1 VDGVYFEFFNGI
13 AIAML
18 LRIFNQYIPTRK
30 LAFFFLESIFIL
42 GMVVLGA
49 YLRFLGDIA
58 SFSSYESLFLKA
70 LLIVASV
77 QLSLYYFD
85 LYDLKIFRSNIELGI
100 RLLQSLGVSTIV
112 LAVLYYLFPF
122 LIVGRGIFIFS
133 LGFIGAAIV
142 SWRLV
147 YNHILK
153 TKQLDQKIM
162 IVGLGLL
169 AKSIAREIIEKGD
182 TGFKVIGFITD
193 NPERIGEK
201 LVNPSVIG
209 DQSQIFDIATR
220 EKVNR
225 IIVALEERRGKFPE
239 DQLLSCK
246 MRGITVE
253 DGIEFYEH
261 LTGRLQ
267 VESLRPSVLIFSNGF
282 KKSKLTMWMKRVVG
296 FSLSFIGLALLSP
309 LILMI
314 SILTKI
320 DSRGPIFYRQERVG
334 ENGKVFK
341 LLKFRSMAE
350 NAEANGPVW
359 AEANDKRNTR
369 VGRWIRKWRLDEIP
383 QMFNVLKGDMSFV
396 GPRPERPY
404 FVETLRREIPYY
416 DRRFSVKPGITGW
429 AQIKYQY
436 GASKED
442 ALEKLKYDLYYIKNL
457 SPLFDLLIIFETIK
471 VVLFGKGAR

>member
-1 VDGVYFEFFNGI
+1 MF
-13 AIAML
+13 L
-18 LRIFNQYIPTRK
+18 KIFNQYVPLRK
-30 LAFFFLESIFIL
+30 LAFILLETVFIM
-42 GMVVLGA
+42 GVVILGA
-49 YLRFLGDIA
+49 YLRFLGDLK
-58 SFSSYESLFLKA
+58 SFSDLEYLFHKA
-70 LLIVASV
+70 LLIVGTV

-85 LYDLKIFRSNIELGI
+85 LYDLKIFRSNFELSI
-100 RLLQSLGVSTIV
+100 RLLQSLGVSSII

-122 LIVGRGIFIFS
+122 LIVGRGIFLIS
-133 LGFIGAAIV
+133 LGFMGAVIV
-142 SWRLV
+142 SWRV
-147 YNHILK
+147 IYNHIHR
-153 TKQLDQKIM
+153 TKQLDQRIM
-162 IVGLGLL
+162 IVGSGEL
-169 AKSIAREIIEKGD
+169 AKSIAIEIIDKAD
-182 TGFKVIGFITD
+182 TGFNVIGFITD
-193 NPERIGEK
+193 NPERVGER

-209 DQSQIFDIATR
+209 DQSQILEIAMKER
-220 EKVNR
+220 VDR

-246 MRGITVE
+246 MRGIPVE

-267 VESLRPSVLIFSNGF
+267 VESLRPSALIFSDGF
-282 KKSKLTMWMKRVVG
+282 KKSKLTMWVKRVVG
-296 FSLSFIGLALLSP
+296 FSFSFVGLALLSP
-309 LILMI
+309 LVLVI
-314 SILTKI
+314 SILIKI
-320 DSRGPIFYRQERVG
+320 DSRGPIFFRQERVG
-334 ENGKVFK
+334 ESGKVFE
-341 LLKFRSMAE
+341 LLKFRSMVE

-359 AEANDKRNTR
+359 AQANDKRVTR

-404 FVETLRREIPYY
+404 FVETLRKEIRYY

-429 AQIKYQY
+429 AQVKYPY
-436 GASKED
+436 GASKID

>member
-1 VDGVYFEFFNGI
+1 MI
-13 AIAML
+13 L
-18 LRIFNQYIPTRK
+18 KIFNQYVPLQKIG
-30 LAFFFLESIFIL
+30 FIL
-42 GMVVLGA
+42 LETVFIMGMVILGA
-49 YLRFLGDIA
+49 QLRFLGDPTG
-58 SFSSYESLFLKA
+58 FSDLEYLFHKA
-70 LLIVASV
+70 LLIVAAV

-85 LYDLKIFRSNIELGI
+85 LYDLKIFRSNFELGI
-100 RLLQSLGVSTIV
+100 RLLQSLGVSSII

-122 LIVGRGIFIFS
+122 LIVGRGIFLIS
-133 LGFIGAAIV
+133 LGFMGAVIV
-142 SWRLV
+142 SWRLI

-153 TKQLDQKIM
+153 TKTLDQRIM
-162 IVGLGLL
+162 IIGSGEL
-169 AKSIAREIIEKGD
+169 AKSIAKEIIDKAD
-182 TGFKVIGFITD
+182 TGFNVVGFITD
-193 NPERIGEK
+193 DPQRVGER

-209 DQSQIFDIATR
+209 DQSQIMEIALR

-246 MRGITVE
+246 MRGIPVE

-267 VESLRPSVLIFSNGF
+267 VENLRPSVLIFSNGF
-282 KKSKLTMWMKRVVG
+282 KKPKLTMWAKRVVG
-296 FSLSFIGLALLSP
+296 FSLSFTGLTLLSP
-309 LILMI
+309 LILII
-314 SILTKI
+314 SILIKI
-320 DSRGPIFYRQERVG
+320 ESRGPIFYRQERVG
-334 ENGKVFK
+334 ENGKVFR
-341 LLKFRSMAE
+341 LIKFRSMVE
-350 NAEANGPVW
+350 NAEGNGPVW
-359 AEANDKRNTR
+359 AEADDKRITR
-369 VGRWIRKWRLDEIP
+369 VGHWIRKWRLDEIP

-416 DRRFSVKPGITGW
+416 DQRFSAKPGITGW

>member
-1 VDGVYFEFFNGI
+1 MI
-13 AIAML
+13 L
-18 LRIFNQYIPTRK
+18 KIFNQYVPLRK
-30 LAFFFLESIFIL
+30 LAFILLESVFIM

-49 YLRFLGDIA
+49 YLRFLGDPTN
-58 SFSSYESLFLKA
+58 FSNYEYLFLKA
-70 LLIVASV
+70 LLIVVTV

-85 LYDLKIFRSNIELGI
+85 LYDLKIFRRNFELSI
-100 RLLQSLGVSTIV
+100 RLLQSLGVSSIL
-112 LAVLYYLFPF
+112 LAILYYLFPF
-122 LIVGRGIFIFS
+122 LIVGRGIFLIS
-133 LGFIGAAIV
+133 LGFMGAVIV
-142 SWRLV
+142 FWRV
-147 YNHILK
+147 IYNHILR
-153 TKQLDQKIM
+153 TKQLDQRIM
-162 IVGLGLL
+162 IVGSGQL
-169 AKSIAREIIEKGD
+169 AKNIAIEIIDKAD
-182 TGFKVIGFITD
+182 TGFNVIGFITD

-209 DQSQIFDIATR
+209 DQSQILKIAMK

-239 DQLLSCK
+239 DQLLSCR
-246 MRGITVE
+246 MRGIPVE

-282 KKSKLTMWMKRVVG
+282 KKSKLTMWTKRVVG
-296 FSLSFIGLALLSP
+296 FSLSFIGLVLLSP

-314 SILTKI
+314 SILIKI
-320 DSRGPIFYRQERVG
+320 ESRGPIFYRQKRVG

-341 LLKFRSMAE
+341 LIKFRSMVV
-350 NAEANGPVW
+350 NAETNGPVW
-359 AEANDKRNTR
+359 AEANDKRITR